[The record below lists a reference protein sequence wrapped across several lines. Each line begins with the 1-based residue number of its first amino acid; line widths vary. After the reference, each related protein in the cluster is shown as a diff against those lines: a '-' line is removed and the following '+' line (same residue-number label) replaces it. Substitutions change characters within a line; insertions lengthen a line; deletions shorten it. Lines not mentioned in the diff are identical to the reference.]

1 MKRLIKRKDKPQF
14 LPYLKEGVS
23 LRKMMNNISPE
34 VDNSCINEVSSP
46 VRNLMNKQIAH
57 QIRYT
62 IAGNFNSEKNDNRLG
77 LILYPI
83 DVSFI

>member
-1 MKRLIKRKDKPQF
+1 MNITSQVRDVKLDDCYWLVI
-14 LPYLKEGVS
+14 YNIT
-23 LRKMMNNISPE
+23 MNNISPE

-62 IAGNFNSEKNDNRLG
+62 IAGNFNSEKYDNKLG
-77 LILYPI
+77 LISDPI

>member
-1 MKRLIKRKDKPQF
+1 MNITSQVRDVKLDDCYWLVI
-14 LPYLKEGVS
+14 YNIT
-23 LRKMMNNISPE
+23 MNNISPE

-62 IAGNFNSEKNDNRLG
+62 IAGNFNSEKYDNKLG
-77 LILYPI
+77 LISDLI